1 MEEVSCL
8 QPTLGGRD
16 NLAPRWMELLF
27 LLEVRGN
34 PAEIS
39 SLSQPGLAKA
49 SFSRGQSPL
58 GGVLH
63 LHLKRETGTKAASGR
78 LDFRIKFMNILN
90 PNILFILIIQEM

>member
-49 SFSRGQSPL
+49 SFSRGAEPSGRGPSSPSKEGDWNQSS
-58 GGVLH
+58 
-63 LHLKRETGTKAASGR
+63 KRET
-78 LDFRIKFMNILN
+78 
-90 PNILFILIIQEM
+90 